1 VKQAFDVTEPALTVC
16 MISAFYRLLAE
27 TDLHV
32 G

>member
-1 VKQAFDVTEPALTVC
+1 MKEAFDVTEPAQTVC
-16 MISAFYRLLAE
+16 MISALYQLLAK